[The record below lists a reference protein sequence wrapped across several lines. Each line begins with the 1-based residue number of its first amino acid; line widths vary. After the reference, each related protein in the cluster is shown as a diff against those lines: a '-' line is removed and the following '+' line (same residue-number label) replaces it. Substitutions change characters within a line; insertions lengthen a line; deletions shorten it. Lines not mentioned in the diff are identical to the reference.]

1 MTDWNQIWKDAI
13 IASRLTSDN
22 YYDCEERAESYD
34 KSEKIWIDGEKRVTA
49 LDPDPSWSVLD
60 IGSGPGILAVPLA
73 RKVRRVTVVEPS
85 RPMIRGLERHLAAE
99 RLSNVKIINSR
110 WEDISADE
118 VGDHELAI
126 ASYSLN
132 LEDIRDA
139 LLKIN
144 RVATKRA
151 YLYWFAGTTN
161 WEQMRIDLFPKIYG
175 RDYTPFPKINIIYNL
190 LYDLG
195 LFPDVEVLAGT
206 SFTKEYTD
214 YQEAFS
220 YLKSTL
226 NVSDGKFDG
235 LLRGYIDEHWRMND
249 GKLVMDDST
258 TYVRLSWKPKR
269 IDE

>member
-1 MTDWNQIWKDAI
+1 LEDAI

-34 KSEKIWIDGEKRVTA
+34 KSEKIWIDGEKRATA

-73 RKVRRVTVVEPS
+73 RRVRRVTVVEPS
-85 RPMIRGLERHLAAE
+85 LPMIRCLKRHLDAE
-99 RLSNVKIINSR
+99 RLSNVKIINAL
-110 WEDISADE
+110 WEDISADD
-118 VGDHELAI
+118 VGVHELAI

-132 LEDIRDA
+132 FQDIRDA
-139 LLKIN
+139 LQKMN
-144 RVATKRA
+144 CVATKKA
-151 YLYWFAGTTN
+151 YIYWFAGVTS
-161 WEQMRIDLFPKIYG
+161 WEQMRIDLFPQIYG
-175 RDYTPFPKINIIYNL
+175 RIYTPYPKINVLYNL

-195 LFPDVEVLAGT
+195 LYPDMEVLEGT
-206 SFTKEYTD
+206 SFAREYCN
-214 YQEAFS
+214 YHEAFS

-226 NVSDGKFDG
+226 NVSDERFDG
-235 LLRGYIDEHWRMND
+235 LLRRYIDERWKRNN
-249 GKLVMDDST
+249 GKLVMKDGT